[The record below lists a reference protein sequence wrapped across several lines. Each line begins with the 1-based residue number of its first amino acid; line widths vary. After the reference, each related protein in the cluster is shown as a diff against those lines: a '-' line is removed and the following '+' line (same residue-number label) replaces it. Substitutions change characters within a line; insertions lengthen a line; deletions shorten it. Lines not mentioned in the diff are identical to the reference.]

1 MNKVTILKVT
11 FYKEE
16 VNFFGEQ
23 SLKKVEFNHSCDNK
37 KSIYENECDAF
48 DIAVEKGHN
57 SNRNIKF
64 NIIQSNI

>member
-1 MNKVTILKVT
+1 MNKVTVLKVT
-11 FYKEE
+11 FFKEK

-23 SLKKVEFNHSCDNK
+23 SLKKVEFDYECDNK
-37 KSIYENECDAF
+37 KSIYENECEAF

-57 SNRNIKF
+57 PNRNIKF